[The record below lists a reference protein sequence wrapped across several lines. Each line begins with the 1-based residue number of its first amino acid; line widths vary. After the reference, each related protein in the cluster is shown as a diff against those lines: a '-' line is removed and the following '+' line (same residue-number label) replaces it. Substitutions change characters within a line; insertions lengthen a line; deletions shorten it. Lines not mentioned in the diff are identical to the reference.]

1 MAFTFKQLKQ
11 AKQNMIGFGFSP
23 SEASH
28 VLSVASPDVINAI
41 IDGDMTQ
48 VSALLPQGSQDQA
61 GKQDHAVDC
70 LTKDQQAAQDQAS
83 PQASA
88 GDCLTRS
95 KDQGAQDQQG
105 TAYTPQA
112 SPLGSISPAGLQ
124 DQARQNTSPQ
134 GAIYGASQDQESNKT
149 PQHAGDCP
157 QASQDRAQNK
167 PAGVKA
173 KRGTQGKEK
182 ILISRKQTSP
192 QASATIH
199 DQLSTLPQDQDIT
212 QALPQVSNDPAH
224 MLPAGLYDDITAT
237 IDFYCKQNGI
247 TEPRKMHPHEWKSA
261 CIYIGQSIK
270 TRNILQDTTR
280 LKEGGFRYDPQ
291 KVLALLHLYDYTC
304 GQYKQVPFEHNF
316 ARFAGVSMEYMRD
329 YMQKGLT
336 STQVGLR
343 EKAHDIQTAG
353 LIDGAAGGGSAS
365 VPMIF
370 LCKALGGLSETVT
383 VQHVSATASPAV
395 SALPVFD
402 DLGTLLPD
410 NGGEK

>member
-11 AKQNMIGFGFSP
+11 AKQNMIDFGLSP
-23 SEASH
+23 SEASRF
-28 VLSVASPDVINAI
+28 LSSASPDAITKI

-48 VSALLPQGSQDQA
+48 VFAQ
-61 GKQDHAVDC
+61 
-70 LTKDQQAAQDQAS
+70 DQQATAYTDQTQDHDTS

-88 GDCLTRS
+88 GDCV
-95 KDQGAQDQQG
+95 KDQ
-105 TAYTPQA
+105 
-112 SPLGSISPAGLQ
+112 AGKNTH
-124 DQARQNTSPQ
+124 AGNTSPQ
-134 GAIYGASQDQESNKT
+134 GAISLQDQQENKPVKDQGT
-149 PQHAGDCP
+149 RSGKKKLVSRKEHAQDQAGENIAGDCI
-157 QASQDRAQNK
+157 QDMTFFDDPSK
-167 PAGVKA
+167 
-173 KRGTQGKEK
+173 
-182 ILISRKQTSP
+182 
-192 QASATIH
+192 
-199 DQLSTLPQDQDIT
+199 
-212 QALPQVSNDPAH
+212 DPAH

-247 TEPRKMHPHEWKSA
+247 QDPRKMHPHEWKSA

-280 LKEGGFRYDPQ
+280 LNEGGFRYDPQ

-329 YMQKGLT
+329 YMKKGLT
-336 STQVGLR
+336 SSQVGLR

-383 VQHVSATASPAV
+383 VQHVSAAV
-395 SALPVFD
+395 APQVAALPVFD
-402 DLGTLLPD
+402 DVGTLLPD